1 MLGGHVAAPLEA
13 GALKEGVEP
22 LLEVGELLNVEG
34 QRACLRVNVSTA
46 NLPSAMEGGKRER
59 TMSGHPAPAGNVGN
73 GDAVADEEAR
83 GRRGQL
89 LVQGAVQAARLVDV
103 AVDTVLNL
111 LRGVS

>member
-1 MLGGHVAAPLEA
+1 
-13 GALKEGVEP
+13 
-22 LLEVGELLNVEG
+22 
-34 QRACLRVNVSTA
+34 
-46 NLPSAMEGGKRER
+46 
-59 TMSGHPAPAGNVGN
+59 MSGHPAPAGNVGN